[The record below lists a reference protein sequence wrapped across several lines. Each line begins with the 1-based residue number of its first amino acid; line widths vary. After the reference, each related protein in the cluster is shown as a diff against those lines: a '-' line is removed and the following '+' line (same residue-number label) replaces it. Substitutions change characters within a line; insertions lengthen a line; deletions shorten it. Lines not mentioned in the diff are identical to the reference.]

1 MGPEAVSA
9 NRQLHFFTFSCY
21 HRIPRLGTKHAR
33 DTFVVVLERARK
45 WYGFYVVG
53 YVVMPEHVHLLMSEP
68 ESGSL
73 ALSLQM
79 LKQVV
84 SRRLRAATREDP
96 FLQPRY
102 YDFNVWSERKRKEKL
117 RYLHGNPVKRGLF
130 DQPEDWVWSSFR
142 HYVTGEDGGVDIESS
157 WTARRRE
164 QLGIY
169 PPVCRTGPL

>member
-1 MGPEAVSA
+1 WHSWLNNSDHGGVGPAFRSLRRPGKFRRHSRSAELVVVCLHALGPEAVSA

-68 ESGSL
+68 ERGSL

-102 YDFNVWSERKRKEKL
+102 YDFNVWSERKRKE
-117 RYLHGNPVKRGLF
+117 
-130 DQPEDWVWSSFR
+130 
-142 HYVTGEDGGVDIESS
+142 
-157 WTARRRE
+157 
-164 QLGIY
+164 
-169 PPVCRTGPL
+169 